1 MSGHVEW
8 FIEFHDSLY
17 REVYGAKIGE
27 GESRRQAEFINDS
40 MGLSSTDRVLDLACG
55 YGRHMKY
62 LSAQS
67 YVVGIDIN
75 VDFLKEAKQWGDV
88 VAGDMR
94 ALPFRALSFTKIYV
108 MFSSFGFFNDHENE
122 ASLREISYVLK
133 TGGRVLLD
141 LINREPIV
149 LQLSLTNSR
158 TLRYWS
164 EAGPYVLVAESYL
177 DLATG
182 RLYEERIIMREWKVV
197 AKRKLDIRLYS
208 LSEIYRMFR
217 SAGLVIE
224 RVYGDYA
231 ADSPYLASS
240 PRMIVLGMKY
250 F

>member
-1 MSGHVEW
+1 MEW

-17 REVYGAKIGE
+17 REVYGAKISE
-27 GESRRQAEFINDS
+27 EETRRQAEFVMDVL
-40 MGLSSTDRVLDLACG
+40 GLSATDKVLDVACG

-62 LSAQS
+62 LSTYS
-67 YVVGIDIN
+67 YVVGVDIN
-75 VDFLKEAKQWGDV
+75 LEFLREAKSWGDV

-94 ALPFRALSFTKIYV
+94 ALPFRPMSFTGIYV

-122 ASLREISYVLK
+122 ESLREMAYVLK
-133 TGGRVLLD
+133 AGGRILLD

-149 LQLSLTNSR
+149 LQLSLASSR

-164 EAGPYVLVAESYL
+164 GAGPYTLIAESYL

-182 RLYEERIIMREWKVV
+182 RLHEERIIMREWKTV
-197 AKRKLDIRLYS
+197 ARRRLDIRLYS
-208 LSEIYRMFR
+208 LSEVYSMFR
-217 SAGLVIE
+217 RAGLVME

-231 ADSPYLASS
+231 VDSPYLASS
-240 PRMIVLGMKY
+240 PRMIVLGVKY